1 MILYIWNSKK
11 GKLKGQKADQWL
23 LRSGVVGRGLTMERH
38 KGNGNVLYC
47 DYCGGYTNAYIC
59 QISLNYTLKIG
70 DFYCI

>member
-1 MILYIWNSKK
+1 
-11 GKLKGQKADQWL
+11 
-23 LRSGVVGRGLTMERH
+23 MERH